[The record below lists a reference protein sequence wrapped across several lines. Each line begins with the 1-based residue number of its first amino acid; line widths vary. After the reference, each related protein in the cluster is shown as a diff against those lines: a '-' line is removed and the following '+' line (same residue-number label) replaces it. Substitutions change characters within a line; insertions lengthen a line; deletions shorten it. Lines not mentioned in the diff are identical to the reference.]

1 MTLAI
6 TFVTGW
12 LLLGL
17 AAAAIPLVLH
27 LLASVR
33 APQEYFPTLRFLKMG
48 MEKTARRRRLEHWL
62 LLLIRSALLALL
74 AMALAEPI
82 LKSTSGFFSDKRFAA
97 VIIVDNSYSMGVGR
111 GGESR
116 LDVARREASKLLG
129 GADRPSAAALI
140 LTNSSDRPENLRSD
154 LEVHRQKLS
163 QASLSAARADM
174 SECVREALALL
185 KNSTAPQKAI
195 YIFSDMQRISFGNPV
210 KYDTADVPLM
220 LVDCSGG
227 VKAVNVGIEKMK
239 ITGSR
244 IAGREMK
251 FTATLINSSA
261 TDKEAHVWL
270 QVDGAEVGEPVR
282 KILPAAKN
290 DTPSGTDVQF
300 VHAFGEPGVHV
311 GQIAIREA
319 DDLTVD
325 NVRRF
330 SLRIG
335 GEIRALLVA
344 GSGRVAGYNPA
355 ASSHTLTAALD
366 SVDVW
371 SIRRRTVMSN
381 RFDADSLT
389 GAQVVFFADVPEF
402 TADQAAAVVEFV
414 RSGGSAVFFLG
425 PTVKTS
431 NYNERFAGMLPGRI
445 AQAIGQ
451 VGMEAQGLRAV
462 KNLRHPYLEGLYET
476 PADYREVI
484 IQRYYRMERLI
495 GDHETVLSSP
505 AGDPILLARNFG
517 SGRVILA
524 TTTAGR
530 EWNNLATTNLL
541 LPMVTRICFASA
553 EHLGADN
560 TFSAG
565 SAVTIRFGEGV
576 TGKSAVNVTTPDGS
590 IEVLTISDSSEAV
603 FTKTNQPGIYRWEV
617 AANGPAGAFAINP
630 AGVESDLSAI
640 APEAMAEAIKSQN
653 DGVGVYFGGTLD
665 DVHKSAAEAA
675 AGDNLWDRLLAVVI
689 LLLVIEAVVANR
701 FRRGDKPT
709 PAHLNPSLA
718 A

>member
-1 MTLAI
+1 
-6 TFVTGW
+6 
-12 LLLGL
+12 
-17 AAAAIPLVLH
+17 
-27 LLASVR
+27 
-33 APQEYFPTLRFLKMG
+33 
-48 MEKTARRRRLEHWL
+48 
-62 LLLIRSALLALL
+62 
-74 AMALAEPI
+74 
-82 LKSTSGFFSDKRFAA
+82 
-97 VIIVDNSYSMGVGR
+97 MGVSR

-129 GADRPSAAALI
+129 GADRPSAAALM
-140 LTNSSDRPENLRSD
+140 LTNSSSRPETLRSYLD
-154 LEVHRQKLS
+154 VHRQKLS
-163 QASLSAARADM
+163 QAGLSSGRANM
-174 SECVREALALL
+174 AECVREALTLL

-195 YIFSDMQRISFGNPV
+195 YIFSDMQQISFENLA
-210 KYDTADVPLM
+210 KHDTADVPLM

-244 IAGREMK
+244 IAGRDMK

-261 TDKEAHVWL
+261 TDKETHVWL
-270 QVDGAEVGEPVR
+270 QVDGREVGEPVR
-282 KILPAAKN
+282 KILPAAKD

-300 VHAFGEPGVHV
+300 VHAFGEAGVHV
-311 GQIAIREA
+311 GQVAIREA

-344 GSGRVAGYNPA
+344 GSGQVAGYNPT
-355 ASSHTLTAALD
+355 ASSHTLAAALD

-371 SIRRRTVMSN
+371 SIRRRTVRID
-381 RFDADSLT
+381 RFGKNSLT
-389 GAQVVFFADVPEF
+389 GVQVVFFADVPEF

-425 PTVKTS
+425 PAVKTS

-495 GDHETVLSSP
+495 GDHEVVLSSP
-505 AGDPILLARNFG
+505 AGDPILSTRDFG

-530 EWNNLATTNLL
+530 EWNNLATTNLF
-541 LPMVTRICFASA
+541 LPMVTRICFEAG

-565 SAVTIRFGEGV
+565 SAVTIRVEGV
-576 TGKSAVNVTTPDGS
+576 VGKSAVNITMPDGAV
-590 IEVLTISDSSEAV
+590 EVLTISDGSEAV
-603 FTKTNQPGIYRWEV
+603 FTKTNQPGIYRWLV
-617 AANGPAGAFAINP
+617 AADGPAGAFAVNP

-640 APEAMAEAIKSQN
+640 APEALAETIKSQN
-653 DGVGVYFGGTLD
+653 AEAGVYFGGTLD

-689 LLLVIEAVVANR
+689 LLLVIEAIVANR

>member
-82 LKSTSGFFSDKRFAA
+82 LKSTSGFWSDKRFAA
-97 VIIVDNSYSMGVGR
+97 VIIVDNSYSMGVSR

-129 GADRPSAAALI
+129 GADRPSAAALM
-140 LTNSSDRPENLRSD
+140 LTNSSSRPETLRSYLD
-154 LEVHRQKLS
+154 VHRQKLS
-163 QASLSAARADM
+163 QAGLSSGRANM
-174 SECVREALALL
+174 AECVREALTLL

-195 YIFSDMQRISFGNPV
+195 YIFSDMQQISFENLA
-210 KYDTADVPLM
+210 KHDTAD
-220 LVDCSGG
+220 
-227 VKAVNVGIEKMK
+227 
-239 ITGSR
+239 
-244 IAGREMK
+244 
-251 FTATLINSSA
+251 
-261 TDKEAHVWL
+261 VWL

-282 KILPAAKN
+282 KILPAAKD

-300 VHAFGEPGVHV
+300 VHAFGEAGVHV
-311 GQIAIREA
+311 GQVAIREA

-344 GSGRVAGYNPA
+344 GSGQVAGYNPT
-355 ASSHTLTAALD
+355 ASSHTLAAALD

-371 SIRRRTVMSN
+371 SIRRRTVRID
-381 RFDADSLT
+381 RFGKNSLT
-389 GAQVVFFADVPEF
+389 GVQVVFFADVPEF

-425 PTVKTS
+425 PAVKTS

-495 GDHETVLSSP
+495 GDHEVVLSSP
-505 AGDPILLARNFG
+505 AGDPILSTRDFG

-530 EWNNLATTNLL
+530 EWNNLATTNLF
-541 LPMVTRICFASA
+541 LPMVTRICFEAG

-565 SAVTIRFGEGV
+565 SAVTIRVEGV
-576 TGKSAVNVTTPDGS
+576 VGKSAVNITMPDGAV
-590 IEVLTISDSSEAV
+590 EVLTISDGSEAV
-603 FTKTNQPGIYRWEV
+603 FTKTNQPGIYRWLV
-617 AANGPAGAFAINP
+617 AADGPAGAFAVNP

-640 APEAMAEAIKSQN
+640 APEALAETIKSQN
-653 DGVGVYFGGTLD
+653 AEAGVYFGGTLD

-689 LLLVIEAVVANR
+689 LLLVIEAIVANR

-718 A
+718 T